1 MDSFW
6 RNIASSCILMKVTG
20 NILLNEIKNW
30 QLTWSST
37 RFKKNLVFSWVHF
50 IYSYFVDRPAL
61 KSSIINDTFVLL
73 TLKCMILYHLL
84 RKRIY
89 NLYDL
94 QKALC
99 CQIKKLLKI
108 KPHHLF
114 FWGWCAL
121 HNILMYNKY
130 FVSISETV
138 QPTAWARI

>member
-6 RNIASSCILMKVTG
+6 RDIACSFILMQVTG
-20 NILLNEIKNW
+20 NILLNEIKNL

-37 RFKKNLVFSWVHF
+37 RFKKNLVFSFVHF
-50 IYSYFVDRPAL
+50 IYSYFVDKPVCAT
-61 KSSIINDTFVLL
+61 DT
-73 TLKCMILYHLL
+73 KMYHLYHLL
-84 RKRIY
+84 RKIIY
-89 NLYDL
+89 DLYDL

-130 FVSISETV
+130 FLSISETV